1 MQEGLK
7 KAREECKQKIEETGL
22 VETATENA
30 VTSIKNL
37 FVGLTQGDKPYTV
50 NVEVIKADHKKGE
63 EEKTEE
69 GQEADIN
76 EQQG

>member
-1 MQEGLK
+1 MDKEWKVRGMV
-7 KAREECKQKIEETGL
+7 AIDYGDTF
-22 VETATENA
+22 NS
-30 VTSIKNL
+30 SIKNL